1 MRRRHRQHRQR
12 GFILLGVILVI
23 SVIVAS
29 VMLTL
34 RTSSETLR
42 QAAGVRSRELV
53 SQALTHGLNAAMVE
67 LEGVDPVVFSD
78 PVATGTWD
86 IFDNPMPGNGFVTG
100 GVPNFPQSGP
110 FNGLVNVRVGLRQ
123 GQLTQPPPGEDVRTS
138 YGFIVELQ
146 LSADMFQTPNPAEE
160 RVAVGVQVPAEFSHS
175 K

>member
-67 LEGVDPVVFSD
+67 LEGVDERREGP
-78 PVATGTWD
+78 ATS
-86 IFDNPMPGNGFVTG
+86 G
-100 GVPNFPQSGP
+100 GESEGV
-110 FNGLVNVRVGLRQ
+110 
-123 GQLTQPPPGEDVRTS
+123 
-138 YGFIVELQ
+138 IV
-146 LSADMFQTPNPAEE
+146 
-160 RVAVGVQVPAEFSHS
+160 
-175 K
+175 

>member
-1 MRRRHRQHRQR
+1 MRRHRQQQR

-34 RTSSETLR
+34 RTSSDTLR
-42 QAAGVRSRELV
+42 QAAGVRSKELV
-53 SQALTHGLNAAMVE
+53 SQALTHGLNAAIGE
-67 LEGVDPVVFSD
+67 LEGVDPIVFSD
-78 PVATGTWD
+78 PIATATWD
-86 IFDNPMPGNGFVTG
+86 IFDNPTPGNGFVPAAMT
-100 GVPNFPQSGP
+100 FPPSGP
-110 FNGLVNVRVGLRQ
+110 FQNLVNVRVGLRQ